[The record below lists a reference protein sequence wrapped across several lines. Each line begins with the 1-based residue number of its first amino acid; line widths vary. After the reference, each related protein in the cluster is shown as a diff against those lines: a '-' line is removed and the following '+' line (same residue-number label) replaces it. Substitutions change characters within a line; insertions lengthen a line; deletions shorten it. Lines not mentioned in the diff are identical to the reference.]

1 MIDNNIIWD
10 DPEGKTLTAE
20 QRQQINL
27 VVAKCLG
34 YPHAYK
40 FNAVVVG
47 GVFGPVIDLFDGIQ
61 RQQMCE
67 WLWGNEAPEPT
78 PSAAQ
83 MAAFFN
89 DYIQNQIAKHK
100 GDTK

>member
-10 DPEGKTLTAE
+10 DPEGETLTTE

-27 VVAKCLG
+27 VVAKCIG
-34 YPHAYK
+34 YPNAYK
-40 FNAVVVG
+40 FDSVVVG
-47 GVFGPVIDLFDGIQ
+47 GVFGPVVDVFDDVQ

-67 WLWGNEAPEPT
+67 WLWGENAPQPI

-89 DYIQNQIAKHK
+89 DYIQNQIKKNK
-100 GDTK
+100 GEV